1 MWENLKHPMENI
13 SGESHISTQ
22 MNTIHLSFYRA
33 TVSKKKSAV
42 KKGQS
47 VTWYNRSGFVHVK
60 SQLGKH
66 THGSS
71 EGLCPSREPY
81 LTVQ

>member
-1 MWENLKHPMENI
+1 MLLRLTVSTWKNLKHPYFSTNEQNIIRFLYDYCIKEKIAVEN
-13 SGESHISTQ
+13 
-22 MNTIHLSFYRA
+22 
-33 TVSKKKSAV
+33 
-42 KKGQS
+42 GQS
-47 VTWYNRSGFVHVK
+47 VTCYNRSSCVHVN

-66 THGSS
+66 THGRS